1 MVLHDRRALL
11 RASLIGAGT
20 LLARPMS
27 AQTYSAPDADVPNA
41 TLRTL
46 VFQSKRL
53 DATAEEF
60 RRWYVER
67 HGPSYLSVTRPF
79 LDRYARLFVEKAWGE
94 PVDFD
99 CIAELGFRSRDA
111 LFASLKALDT
121 PEGRAALAR
130 NPRPGSV
137 PGPNEA
143 RDGPRRFSV
152 EESLLSGPPRSYDPP
167 GTRVQAALLRR
178 VADELQREAF
188 ARAVTAYGAQ
198 LARRHQAAIAR
209 MTLSLSV
216 REPRRAPP
224 HVDAL
229 FLIWPGDP
237 AGPGTLELPALFDR
251 PPPEAGVFSLLDL
264 ALYEPDLRTP

>member
-1 MVLHDRRALL
+1 MVRLGRRALL

-20 LLARPMS
+20 GLARPMS
-27 AQTYSAPDADVPNA
+27 AQTYSAADADVPHA

-46 VFQSKRL
+46 VFQSRRL
-53 DATAEEF
+53 DASAEAF

-67 HGPSYLSVTRPF
+67 HGPSYLSVAGPF
-79 LDRYARLFVEKAWGE
+79 LDRYARMFVDKAWDE

-99 CIAELGFRSRDA
+99 CITELGFRSREA

-121 PEGRAALAR
+121 PEGRAALSR
-130 NPRPGSV
+130 HPRPGTE

-152 EESLLSGPPRSYDPP
+152 EEALLAGPPRAYDPP
-167 GTRVQAALLRR
+167 ATRVQAVLLRR
-178 VADELQREAF
+178 AADPSQQAGF
-188 ARAVTAYGAQ
+188 AAAVMAYGAEV
-198 LARRHQAAIAR
+198 ARRHGQAIAR

-216 REPRRAPP
+216 REPRRAAP

-229 FLIWPGDP
+229 FLIWP
-237 AGPGTLELPALFDR
+237 AGKAGLEAAFVT
-251 PPPEAGVFSLLDL
+251 PPPEARLFNRLDL
-264 ALYEPDLRTP
+264 TLYEPGRQELGL

>member
-1 MVLHDRRALL
+1 MLHDRRALL
-11 RASLIGAGT
+11 RASLIGAGS
-20 LLARPMS
+20 LLAKPMS

-53 DATAEEF
+53 DASAEEF

-67 HGPSYLSVTRPF
+67 HGPSYLSVTRPY
-79 LDRYARLFVEKAWGE
+79 LDRYARLFVEKAWRE

-99 CIAELGFRSRDA
+99 CITELGFRSRDA
-111 LFASLKALDT
+111 LFGSLKALDT

-152 EESLLSGPPRSYDPP
+152 EEMLLSGPPRGYDPP
-167 GTRVQAALLRR
+167 GTRLQAVLLRR
-178 VADELQREAF
+178 AADDSQQPAF
-188 ARAVTAYGAQ
+188 AQAATAFGAQ
-198 LARRHQAAIAR
+198 VARRHQAAISR
-209 MTLSLSV
+209 MTLSLAV

-224 HVDAL
+224 HVDAVL
-229 FLIWPGDP
+229 LIWR
-237 AGPGTLELPALFDR
+237 AGTAGLEQAFDA
-251 PPPEAGVFSLLDL
+251 PPPEAGVFNLLDL
-264 ALYEPDLRTP
+264 TLYEPDLKAL

>member
-20 LLARPMS
+20 LLTKPMS

-41 TLRTL
+41 TLNTL

-53 DATAEEF
+53 DASAEEF

-67 HGPSYLSVTRPF
+67 HGPSYLSVAGPF
-79 LDRYARLFVEKAWGE
+79 LKRYARLFVDKAWDE

-99 CIAELGFRSRDA
+99 CITELGFRSRDA
-111 LFASLKALDT
+111 LFGSLRALDA

-152 EESLLSGPPRSYDPP
+152 EERLLSGPPRRYDPP
-167 GTRVQAALLRR
+167 GTRLQAVLLRR
-178 VADELQREAF
+178 VGDESQQEAF
-188 ARAVTAYGAQ
+188 AKAVT
-198 LARRHQAAIAR
+198 HQSVISR

-224 HVDAL
+224 HVDAV
-229 FLIWPGDP
+229 FLIWP
-237 AGPGTLELPALFDR
+237 AGNLDLQTAFDT
-251 PPPEAGVFSLLDL
+251 PPPEVRLFNGLDL
-264 ALYEPDLRTP
+264 ALYEPDLQAP